1 MNECNAVWI
10 LEESTLASMHNACYG
25 LVCIR
30 NTLLSSIMIIV
41 RVVCI
46 LLYEY

>member
-1 MNECNAVWI
+1 MNVMLYAYSREY
-10 LEESTLASMHNACYG
+10 SRSMHNACYG

-41 RVVCI
+41 R
-46 LLYEY
+46 E